1 MTARTIKQTYI
12 RLLDADVVIEVHAL
26 GIWQTLIEHSKVLL
40 PSIVVH
46 DEALFFRRD
55 IGSIPEG
62 INLPILVQ
70 AGKVIEV
77 AATIE
82 EIVALRALFDRVFIE
97 TLHDGEIEALAL
109 LKAGK
114 APESLFCTG
123 DAHAIQ
129 ALAMAGMPER
139 GISLQTL
146 LRSIG
151 RLGRRLRKQ
160 FTEGFFKQNL
170 RVGQVNRITGQGL
183 ELKRL
188 VDG

>member
-1 MTARTIKQTYI
+1 MTAKTTKPRCV
-12 RLLDADVVIEVHAL
+12 LLDADVVIEAHEL
-26 GIWQTLIEHSKVLL
+26 GIWQTLIERSKVLL

-55 IGSIPEG
+55 IGGIPEG

-114 APESLFCTG
+114 ALGSLFCTG

-139 GISLQTL
+139 GISLETL

-151 RLGRRLRKQ
+151 LGRRLRKQ

-170 RVGQVNRITGQGL
+170 RVGQVNRVTGQGL
-183 ELKRL
+183 ELRRL